1 MWIVWLIM
9 AIAYIIVVMIIIKR
23 LDDDWL
29 GRVVWISIALVL
41 FGLGIIMQRYAPAFW
56 QAFVNLMGAASG
68 G

>member
-9 AIAYIIVVMIIIKR
+9 AIIVGMIIMIIIKR
-23 LDDDWL
+23 LDNDWF

-41 FGLGIIMQRYAPAFW
+41 LGLGIIMQRYAPAFW
-56 QAFVNLMGAASG
+56 QAFVNLMGATSG